1 VDSGERKVGRGRG
14 RLRVEGDGWG
24 KVGKAGK
31 EGLVTAIND
40 DEEEDEDDDDE
51 DEDGDDDGDD
61 DVGR

>member
-14 RLRVEGDGWG
+14 RLKVEGDGWG

-31 EGLVTAIND
+31 EGLITTIDD
-40 DEEEDEDDDDE
+40 DEKDDEDDDDE

-61 DVGR
+61 CIRR